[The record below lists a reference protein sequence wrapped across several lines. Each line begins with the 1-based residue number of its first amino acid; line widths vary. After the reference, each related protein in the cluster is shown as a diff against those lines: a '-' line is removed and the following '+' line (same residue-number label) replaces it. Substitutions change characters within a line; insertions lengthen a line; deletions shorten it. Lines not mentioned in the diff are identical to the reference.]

1 MTKRTARLYCSPT
14 AAHQRMIMSGLCEAM
29 RRDGWDAQVARS
41 RDYVP
46 SDLAVFWGHRQ
57 QVIIEHQRKIG
68 GDYLVCERGYVGDRF
83 YWTSLG
89 FNGLNGRADFVNEGV
104 PGDRW
109 ERYYADQLQPLR
121 SGGDYA
127 LLIGQV
133 PGDAAL
139 AGYGLGARLE
149 FILVPVVFGVGAAMT
164 AMVGAN
170 IGAGNRDR
178 ALRVGWTGSFAAAA
192 IVGAV
197 GLVFALFPDLWLRLF
212 LAAEDTAAL
221 EAGRSYFRIV
231 APFYALFAAGL
242 ALYFASQGAG
252 RVLWPL
258 VGSMARMGVAIGGAL
273 VLGGWVGFGLAGV
286 FVAVAGGMAAYGL
299 VTMAAI
305 RLTAWR

>member
-1 MTKRTARLYCSPT
+1 MTRRTARLYCSPT
-14 AAHQRMIMSGLCEAM
+14 AAHQRAIMGGLCEAM

-89 FNGLNGRADFVNEGV
+89 FNGLNGRADFANEYV

-109 ERYYADQLQPLR
+109 ERYYADQLQPVR

-139 AGYGLGARLE
+139 
-149 FILVPVVFGVGAAMT
+149 
-164 AMVGAN
+164 
-170 IGAGNRDR
+170 
-178 ALRVGWTGSFAAAA
+178 
-192 IVGAV
+192 V
-197 GLVFALFPDLWLRLF
+197 GLPGNTMEPLIKELRACIPRTFGMPVRYRPHPQVGHSDTTLEQDLERAAVCVTWNSNSGVISALHGVPTVTLDPGAMAWPVAAHELQLQPLADRTEWCHRIAYAQWSPDEIVDGSAWKHLR
-212 LAAEDTAAL
+212 
-221 EAGRSYFRIV
+221 RRYFD
-231 APFYALFAAGL
+231 
-242 ALYFASQGAG
+242 S
-252 RVLWPL
+252 
-258 VGSMARMGVAIGGAL
+258 
-273 VLGGWVGFGLAGV
+273 
-286 FVAVAGGMAAYGL
+286 
-299 VTMAAI
+299 
-305 RLTAWR
+305 